1 MPQPQQR
8 WIRVAST
15 THASACSN
23 AGSSTHWSKPG
34 IEHTSSWTLCWA
46 LNLLRATTGTPL
58 NHFKVCSSLA
68 LSTFTILCHHRHHP
82 CPKLFHLPKL
92 KLCTHEILISY
103 SFLLPAPGTHLSVS
117 MNLVTLLTSYKW
129 NLWYLSFCVWL
140 ILLSTMSWK
149 FVHVVPCDRI
159 SFLFKAE

>member
-1 MPQPQQR
+1 MINGWLTLRIWR
-8 WIRVAST
+8 WKTDCKVILVSLTAQGF
-15 THASACSN
+15 H
-23 AGSSTHWSKPG
+23 
-34 IEHTSSWTLCWA
+34 
-46 LNLLRATTGTPL
+46 NLLRATTGTPL